1 MKKMMSVDEIN
12 EAILYSKENDE
23 NFSAKD
29 IADKYHSFGEL
40 YHCRMIMS
48 AVICNTYPHLSWKS
62 KLHDD
67 DTMFDDSF
75 IVGTETPEGSYTNH
89 YHLEHWDTFDVVELE
104 RAPKWDG
111 HTAKD
116 IGRLLSL
123 VNQGE

>member
-1 MKKMMSVDEIN
+1 MTPEEIN
-12 EAILYSKENDE
+12 KVIATQKENDE

-29 IADKYHSFGEL
+29 ISDTHHSFGEL
-40 YHCRMIMS
+40 YHCRMVMS